1 MTSLRKAGPQ
11 PAAFKLDLPVEHRRH
26 HGTDKF
32 IVTALW
38 LVGFSAGDIART
50 SGLRRTQILGIVYRS
65 GFEMRSTMSDDERQE
80 AIVELFDS
88 STAEQRA
95 ALPGFDWTIRPIED
109 GRQRR
114 PARKAKSS

>member
-1 MTSLRKAGPQ
+1 MTTLHKAGRQ

-26 HGTDKF
+26 HRNEKF
-32 IVTALW
+32 VVTALW
-38 LVGFSAGDIART
+38 LAGFSAGDISLAC
-50 SGLRRTQILGIVYRS
+50 GLRRSQVLGVAHRS
-65 GFEMRSTMSDDERQE
+65 GFSMRSIMTDDERQE